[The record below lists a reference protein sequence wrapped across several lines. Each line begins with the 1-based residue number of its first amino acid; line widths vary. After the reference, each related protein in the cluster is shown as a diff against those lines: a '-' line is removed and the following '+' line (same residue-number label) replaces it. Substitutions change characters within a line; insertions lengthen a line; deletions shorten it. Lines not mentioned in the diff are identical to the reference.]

1 MSLRC
6 SAFTLLIMI
15 TCVHASPQALPRF
28 CRAPLV
34 TGLCRILT
42 VSWHLNCP
50 TKKCIMQPNVL
61 CSRTASVFS
70 SEKSCLFAGKQL
82 AAKKSLQDCM
92 RISAVGGCRPE
103 THHWYYDSYQ
113 KNCRPF
119 HHRQC
124 TIGGNYFLTEQKCKE
139 MCLRPLKPIMGSQN
153 KIPQRAQHLLKKQ
166 EARIRRA

>member
-70 SEKSCLFAGKQL
+70 SEKSCLFAGK
-82 AAKKSLQDCM
+82 
-92 RISAVGGCRPE
+92 
-103 THHWYYDSYQ
+103 
-113 KNCRPF
+113 
-119 HHRQC
+119 
-124 TIGGNYFLTEQKCKE
+124 
-139 MCLRPLKPIMGSQN
+139 RPLKPIMGSQN